1 MMSTLELFAATGTSS
16 TVEAAGLPHW
26 PHLNATGT
34 MIQIPR
40 TECDLSGMDASPA
53 PEAAR
58 FVKTIQDGLGPT
70 IGQIANALGCSRQ
83 AVHGWMRG
91 KRTEAGNL
99 ENLAAFARLAEE
111 WMSSGKERPSSLS
124 WNDKFLRELADA
136 GVSSAKGRRLWS
148 RFVES
153 HEESMRRRSRI
164 PVGSALDA
172 LLGGG
177 SSGALEQAHR
187 LSDNLRSLKRHGR

>member
-1 MMSTLELFAATGTSS
+1 MSTLELFVATGTSS
-16 TVEAAGLPHW
+16 TGETSALPHW

-40 TECDLSGMDASPA
+40 PECDLAGMDASPA

-58 FVKTIQDGLGPT
+58 FVKIVQEGLGPT

-91 KRTEAGNL
+91 KRIEAGNMA
-99 ENLAAFARLAEE
+99 NLAAFARLAEE
-111 WMSSGKERPSSLS
+111 WMNSGKEQPSSLS

-136 GVSSAKGRRLWS
+136 GVSTQKGRKLWN

-153 HEESMRRRSRI
+153 QEESTRRRSRI
-164 PVGSALDA
+164 PVGSALDE

-177 SSGALEQAHR
+177 PSGALEQAHR

>member
-1 MMSTLELFAATGTSS
+1 MNAFELFAATGTSS
-16 TVEAAGLPHW
+16 TGDAAGLPHW

-34 MIQIPR
+34 VIQIPR
-40 TECDLSGMDASPA
+40 PECDLVGMDASPV

-58 FVKTIQDGLGPT
+58 FVKAIQEELGPT
-70 IGQIANALGCSRQ
+70 IGQIAKALGCSRQ
-83 AVHGWMRG
+83 AVHSWMRG
-91 KRTEAGNL
+91 KRIDAGNL
-99 ENLAAFARLAEE
+99 ANLDAFARLAEE
-111 WMSSGKERPSSLS
+111 WSRSGKERPSSLS

-136 GVSSAKGRRLWS
+136 GLSTEKGRRLWN

-177 SSGALEQAHR
+177 PSGALEQAHR
-187 LSDNLRSLKRHGR
+187 LSDNLRSLNRHGR